1 MSPPILEDQQFLR
14 ILMICDVIGK
24 LNRDPLQVLL
34 VDFKREQSIDFVACN
49 GTNTVGGFGI
59 TAYKVP
65 ELIENGVGVQTF
77 DNHISG
83 RKEISA

>member
-34 VDFKREQSIDFVACN
+34 VLS
-49 GTNTVGGFGI
+49 
-59 TAYKVP
+59 
-65 ELIENGVGVQTF
+65 LI
-77 DNHISG
+77 HI
-83 RKEISA
+83 